1 MAVYIEEEEIW
12 KCPKHPSKRRRN
24 GICPVCLRDRLISL
38 CPDCA
43 NVRPCS
49 CCAATATSSS
59 SASSSSSFS
68 LFSSS
73 SSRGGR
79 VSDLIDGEPAFRR
92 SRSVGIPF
100 LFTRFAKQQKECE
113 QWNNNINNN
122 NNIPG
127 NSKAKT
133 TSFWSKLKFNNKSKR
148 RHEEIEEKENQQP
161 KEDFRND
168 SDSSDES
175 VCRNS
180 NTSIEEFGRMM
191 MKSRSVHV
199 SMMTG
204 DGRSSAAASATK
216 GKGWSFPSPMKVFR
230 HSSKTTHKVVVH
242 DRSPLYR
249 G

>member
-1 MAVYIEEEEIW
+1 MAVYIEEEEVW

-49 CCAATATSSS
+49 CCAATTASSS

-113 QWNNNINNN
+113 QWNNNNNN
-122 NNIPG
+122 NNNNNTPG

-133 TSFWSKLKFNNKSKR
+133 TSFWSKLKFNKSKR
-148 RHEEIEEKENQQP
+148 RHEEIEEKENQHP
-161 KEDFRND
+161 KENFRND
-168 SDSSDES
+168 TDSSEES
-175 VCRNS
+175 VCRIS
-180 NTSIEEFGRMM
+180 NTSIEEFARMM

-204 DGRSSAAASATK
+204 DGKSSATATK